1 MKQTIVRLT
10 CLVLALTML
19 AGCGGAPTGNT
30 PLDDP
35 SSDAVSDGGS
45 TTTTAGNVSDSTTV
59 GNNSSAVTTPAPS
72 GSTTT
77 GTPTTK
83 GETPTTGAPTT
94 KGETPTTK
102 NDSPVTPTTPAP
114 PQKEYVDGLEVV
126 HKIGTAP
133 LAKFD
138 DNLYKLDVPFE
149 DIYTSVFF
157 LKLGEGEWAV
167 IDTATTAGD
176 VNTYIIPA
184 ATALGI
190 TTAQIKAILLT
201 HDHADHAGGLP
212 TLFPKCANATVYGVS
227 ASNSTAGGRYRSVS
241 DGTTLFD
248 GKVKCVTLRGHA
260 AEACGWLDTRSK
272 TIMTGDSIQFYGA
285 GQYGCQLYGG
295 LTHYEASMAKLKTMA
310 TNGEVENIIIS
321 HRYVPVSSV
330 SVGKA
335 NSVEYM
341 DIAIFCYQDLKEFTI
356 EKYQNGTRGAAQ
368 IMAAFIGERSR
379 QYQNFP
385 RNYFSNTIQHI
396 INNYC

>member
-1 MKQTIVRLT
+1 MKHTIIRLI
-10 CLVLALTML
+10 CLTLALTLL
-19 AGCGGAPTGNT
+19 AGCGGAPTGST
-30 PLDDP
+30 PVSDTP
-35 SSDAVSDGGS
+35 SDVVSDGG
-45 TTTTAGNVSDSTTV
+45 TTTTAGNVSDTTTTA
-59 GNNSSAVTTPAPS
+59 NNSSAVTTPAPS

-77 GTPTTK
+77 GKPTTKGETPTTGTPTTK
-83 GETPTTGAPTT
+83 GETPTTKDNT
-94 KGETPTTK
+94 
-102 NDSPVTPTTPAP
+102 PVTPTTPAP

-126 HKIGTAP
+126 RKIGTAP

-190 TTAQIKAILLT
+190 TTAQVKAILLT

-212 TLFPKCANATVYGVS
+212 TLFSKCANAKVYGVS
-227 ASNSTAGGRYRSVS
+227 ASNSTAGNRYQSVS
-241 DGTTLFD
+241 DGTALFD
-248 GKVKCVTLRGHA
+248 GKVECVTLRGHA

-285 GQYGCQLYGG
+285 GEYGCQLYGG
-295 LTHYEASMAKLKTMA
+295 LTHYEASMTKLKTMV

-330 SVGKA
+330 SKGKA
-335 NSVEYM
+335 NSIEYM

-356 EKYQNGTRGAAQ
+356 EKYKNGTRGAAQ

-385 RNYFSNTIQHI
+385 RKYFNNTIQHI